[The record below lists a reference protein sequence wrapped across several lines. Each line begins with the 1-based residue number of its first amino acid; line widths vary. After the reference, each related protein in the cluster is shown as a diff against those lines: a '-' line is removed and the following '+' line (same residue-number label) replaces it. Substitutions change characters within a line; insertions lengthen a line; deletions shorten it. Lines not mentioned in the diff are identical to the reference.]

1 MGAIATSKFR
11 IHNAEQFFE
20 AFSETSNTMMYF
32 FVGKPYAWPDEAVPP
47 TPTNSTANIEFVPW
61 RDMFAA
67 KRIQT
72 TDVSH
77 AIERY
82 DWSSGRVYDAY
93 DDLDTNLLDDDFY
106 VLTEDFNVYKC
117 LFNNGGVASTVKPTG
132 TSTSIL
138 TTADGYKWKYIY
150 SISTGDVLKFLTST
164 YMPVKTNS
172 TVSAAAVDG
181 GIDIVKV
188 SAGGTGYTSTPTV
201 TILGDGVGATA
212 TATVTA
218 GAVSAVTVANV
229 GSGYTSANV
238 SITGGGGANATGIVV
253 IGPKGGHGSNA
264 IEELGG
270 KFIMVNARLDGTES
284 STFSTDAEIRQIGL
298 IRDPTLFGT
307 SNRAGDSVYRQTFK
321 YNLTS
326 VSGSGFTEDETVRVG
341 GNTAIVVEYDSS
353 NTTLFTTKP
362 MIYNFAN
369 GATITG
375 ASSNTTATI
384 SVITNPG
391 LEPYSGDILYVENRV
406 AITRAT
412 DQIEDV
418 KVVVEF

>member
-11 IHNAEQFFE
+11 VHNAEQFFE

-47 TPTNSTANIEFVPW
+47 TPVNSTANIEFTPW

-82 DWSSGRVYDAY
+82 DWTSGTVYDAY
-93 DDLDTNLLDDDFY
+93 DDQDTNLLDDDFY
-106 VLTEDFNVYKC
+106 VLTEDYNVYKC
-117 LFNNGGVASTVKPTG
+117 LFNNGGAASTVKPTG

-138 TTADGYKWKYIY
+138 TTADGYKWKYMY
-150 SISTGDVLKFLTST
+150 SISTGDALKFLTSS
-164 YMPVKTNS
+164 YMPVSTDS
-172 TVSAAAVDG
+172 TVEAAAVDG
-181 GIDIVKV
+181 AIDIIKV
-188 SAGGTGYTSTPTV
+188 ATGGTGYTSTPTV
-201 TILGDGVGATA
+201 TIVGDGVGATA

-218 GAVSAVTVANV
+218 NAVSAITMSDV

-238 SITGGGGANATGIVV
+238 SITGGGGANATATVIV
-253 IGPKGGHGSNA
+253 GPKGGHGSNA
-264 IEELGG
+264 VEELGG
-270 KFIMVNARLDGTES
+270 KFVMVNARLDGTES
-284 STFSTDAEIRQIGL
+284 ATFSTEAEIRQIGL
-298 IRDPTLFGT
+298 LRDPTLFGT

-321 YNLTS
+321 YTLTS
-326 VSGSGFTEDETVRVG
+326 VSGSGFTEDETVTVG
-341 GNTAIVVEYDSS
+341 GNSAIVVEYDSS

-362 MIYNFAN
+362 MVYNFAN

-375 ASSNTTATI
+375 SSSNTTATI
-384 SVITNPG
+384 SVIDTPG
-391 LEPYSGDILYVENRV
+391 LQPYSGDLLYVENRV

>member
-1 MGAIATSKFR
+1 
-11 IHNAEQFFE
+11 
-20 AFSETSNTMMYF
+20 
-32 FVGKPYAWPDEAVPP
+32 
-47 TPTNSTANIEFVPW
+47 
-61 RDMFAA
+61 
-67 KRIQT
+67 
-72 TDVSH
+72 
-77 AIERY
+77 
-82 DWSSGRVYDAY
+82 
-93 DDLDTNLLDDDFY
+93 
-106 VLTEDFNVYKC
+106 
-117 LFNNGGVASTVKPTG
+117 
-132 TSTSIL
+132 
-138 TTADGYKWKYIY
+138 
-150 SISTGDVLKFLTST
+150 
-164 YMPVKTNS
+164 MPVKTNS

-212 TATVTA
+212 TATVAA

-238 SITGGGGANATGIVV
+238 SISGGGGANATGIVV

-298 IRDPTLFGT
+298 IRDPNLFGT

-326 VSGSGFTEDETVRVG
+326 VSGTGFTEDETVTVG
-341 GNTAIVVEYDSS
+341 GNSAIVVEYDSS